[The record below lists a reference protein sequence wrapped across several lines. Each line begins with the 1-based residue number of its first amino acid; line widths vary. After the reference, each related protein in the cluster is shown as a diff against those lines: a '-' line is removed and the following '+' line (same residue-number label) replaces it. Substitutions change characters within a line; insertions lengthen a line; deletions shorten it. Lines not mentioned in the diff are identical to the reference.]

1 MNGSIERV
9 VKKSQFV
16 PSYVSW
22 TFERPRGKAGDLAG
36 CCCRAVVHS
45 GAREGVGCG
54 ASKESRVA

>member
-22 TFERPRGKAGDLAG
+22 TFALPAGK
-36 CCCRAVVHS
+36 
-45 GAREGVGCG
+45 
-54 ASKESRVA
+54 SR